1 MQDFLSGRQK
11 MNSSKNPVNA
21 IVPDSQNGS
30 LSNIQAITA
39 EEGEPKVE
47 LVSENG
53 QVQRIIVTCNCGKR
67 VELKCHY

>member
-1 MQDFLSGRQK
+1 MQDFLSGRK
-11 MNSSKNPVNA
+11 KVN
-21 IVPDSQNGS
+21 SQNAPKDTTVPGNSNPS
-30 LSNIQAITA
+30 LANVQAITA

-53 QVQRIIVTCNCGKR
+53 QIKNIIVTCTCGKR